1 MYILTIF
8 LSYSFFGFIFE
19 TIVSLVTDGKLNSG
33 IMFGPWTPIYGFGVL
48 IMLFLKKQ
56 LKKLNLKKYQEII
69 VFFLSIVVIL
79 SLLEQ
84 TGGMLLDKVFHKTLW
99 DYSNLKFH
107 ITKYIALEISLG
119 WGLGAIIIGYI
130 IHPKLKKYFQKMPFV
145 ITAIAALIFSIDAII
160 TFLKYV

>member
-19 TIVSLVTDGKLNSG
+19 TIVSLVTGRKLNSG

-130 IHPKLKKYFQKMPFV
+130 IHPKLKKNFQKMPFV

>member
-19 TIVSLVTDGKLNSG
+19 TIVSLVTGGKLNSG

-79 SLLEQ
+79 S
-84 TGGMLLDKVFHKTLW
+84 
-99 DYSNLKFH
+99 
-107 ITKYIALEISLG
+107 
-119 WGLGAIIIGYI
+119 
-130 IHPKLKKYFQKMPFV
+130 
-145 ITAIAALIFSIDAII
+145 
-160 TFLKYV
+160 